1 MLEINLN
8 KVIKNFGFKN
18 VLDEFDFEATTGERI
33 ALIGPNGCGK
43 TTIFRIIAGLEDVKS
58 GLVSVRKDA
67 TIGLLNQIPPK
78 VSSVCTVREVLTK
91 GLKDILD
98 LESKMREI
106 EIKMGNCN
114 PEKLDDVIKDY
125 GRLQEQFE
133 QLGGYELQSKI
144 SKICNGFKIK
154 DEMLDRSFN
163 SLSGGEKT
171 IVNLASLVL
180 SNPSILLLDE
190 PTNHLDIDTLEW
202 FEDFLSNYKGTV
214 IISSHDRYFL
224 DRVATKTVLVDRGK
238 SEVFHGNYSYYL
250 EENERRILAEFAD
263 YKTQQKQIE
272 AMKAAIKKLREWGK
286 IGDNER
292 FFKRANC
299 IEKRLEKMEL
309 LDRPETKKELPL
321 DFQINERS
329 GKDVL
334 GIKGLGII
342 LGDKLIFEGASLAL
356 KYGEKVCLMGKNGSG
371 KSTLVKAILGDLEIC
386 DGEIKL
392 GSNVSIGYI
401 PQEINFED
409 NNATVLD
416 VARKTFSGTETQL
429 RASLAKFLFYGENV
443 FKRVGRLS
451 GGEKVRL
458 KLFELI
464 QHKANFLM
472 LDEPTNHIDIDTKEM
487 LEEALQDYKGTLF
500 FISHDRY
507 FINKLAQKTVH
518 IEDHDF
524 NEYLGNYDYYKE
536 QVQKKIVRTATNN
549 DERKGKGR
557 S

>member
-33 ALIGPNGCGK
+33 TLIGPNGCGK

-78 VSSVCTVREVLTK
+78 VSDDCTVREVLIK

-106 EIKMGNCN
+106 EIKMSNCN
-114 PEKLDDVIKDY
+114 PEKLDAVIKDY

-263 YKTQQKQIE
+263 YKT
-272 AMKAAIKKLREWGK
+272 
-286 IGDNER
+286 
-292 FFKRANC
+292 
-299 IEKRLEKMEL
+299 
-309 LDRPETKKELPL
+309 
-321 DFQINERS
+321 
-329 GKDVL
+329 
-334 GIKGLGII
+334 
-342 LGDKLIFEGASLAL
+342 
-356 KYGEKVCLMGKNGSG
+356 
-371 KSTLVKAILGDLEIC
+371 
-386 DGEIKL
+386 
-392 GSNVSIGYI
+392 
-401 PQEINFED
+401 
-409 NNATVLD
+409 
-416 VARKTFSGTETQL
+416 
-429 RASLAKFLFYGENV
+429 
-443 FKRVGRLS
+443 
-451 GGEKVRL
+451 
-458 KLFELI
+458 
-464 QHKANFLM
+464 
-472 LDEPTNHIDIDTKEM
+472 
-487 LEEALQDYKGTLF
+487 
-500 FISHDRY
+500 
-507 FINKLAQKTVH
+507 
-518 IEDHDF
+518 
-524 NEYLGNYDYYKE
+524 
-536 QVQKKIVRTATNN
+536 
-549 DERKGKGR
+549 
-557 S
+557 